1 MQKKDYFSKL
11 GHEPALGQLWH
22 FAGLLEGVCLT
33 TGVKLE
39 NCFSVFLCPHLGQ
52 AGAAV
57 SDDLTST
64 SLTNPHWGHLYSNI
78 GIVLSFYNRF
88 SARHH
93 TRCGRF
99 VKYQFCR
106 CCRFYGSTWGWAGG
120 WGIDGDRL
128 GRRLRMRSA

>member
-39 NCFSVFLCPHLGQ
+39 NCFSVFLCPHWGQ
-52 AGAAV
+52 AGARV

-64 SLTNPHWGHLYSNI
+64 SLINPHWGHLYSNI
-78 GIVLSFYNRF
+78 GIVLS
-88 SARHH
+88 
-93 TRCGRF
+93 
-99 VKYQFCR
+99 
-106 CCRFYGSTWGWAGG
+106 
-120 WGIDGDRL
+120 
-128 GRRLRMRSA
+128 